1 MAITISI
8 DNNRSTAALDDL
20 THDENSGVQTQATTD
35 TGDEVDVTLSAPVDG
50 TIAGLTTVMNGVLNA
65 ATIFGFASFELSDA
79 QKAYLAAVDGASSSL
94 DFVKVTVTEG
104 ETIDDLFF
112 SDADGNDLDGDLVV
126 GMETLNGEPIYL
138 WSNGDLA
145 IATTSATE
153 GEGRIVAVFC
163 LHEDADSLTAQIQ
176 MVALEQF
183 DHPNATDP
191 DDKLDFTDVLN
202 VSASGSISFD
212 FDELKSGSSL
222 WVAVGNAAGG
232 LLVTGG
238 DPVVDGANKKTN
250 ASDVIHTSQGG
261 TGATIG
267 VNNQLFDNV
276 GETATFTLVKN
287 LAALGSGPDEGATGD
302 YTVDPLPNKKPIE
315 GIDFNGYINTNGAGI
330 FLSQSQGNDPKNL
343 DIKLWEA
350 GGDPGDPPQTDEDL
364 TNYIPGLG
372 NDTPVDVASVTITD
386 DDGNIVG
393 VWGAGGTLNSGDSV
407 NDHDS
412 TNGTAD
418 ITVTF
423 SGNSISVTGI
433 LGEYTVSWTSADGQ
447 TFNRFDVIA
456 QGGQF
461 DVGRVDI
468 DSVIGATEAVGDSL
482 IVDDA
487 GPSIGNIVNSTVQFA
502 TGATTGDVAMLDV
515 PRTDGQRTLEITDF
529 TATLSILGRTI
540 EGQINATNT
549 EVKYFEDLNNNDILD
564 GTDVHWYT
572 LRIVEDGSGAAF
584 YDFDVVNAP
593 AAPPLTFNFD
603 GLPSGQNLFGA
614 VASTLSGPG
623 LLFFG
628 ETPVLKANGEFTNT
642 SDTINSSQGGVF
654 GATIGVNN
662 QMFDEGEGAYFTF
675 VKDIADS
682 FIANITGGL
691 DQNEADDADNLDYAG
706 GLNNTSGAF
715 LGISQVVGSEVE
727 SMRLTAIHLDSA
739 LQEEDLINGRGGVSA
754 DDVINI
760 TRVRVTDQFG
770 NELEDTDGSSNLA
783 SITIDLNGDTAVI
796 TGLEAGYIIHWETTS
811 DHNQVLVECLDGKF
825 DIGLFGINQPQQT
838 PDHTLNFEVTLTDG
852 DDDSAVDT
860 FSINVDAAPFVV

>member
-8 DNNRSTAALDDL
+8 DNNRSTVALDDV
-20 THDENSGVQTQATTD
+20 THDENSGVQTQATAD
-35 TGDEVDVTLSAPVDG
+35 KGDEVAVAVSSG
-50 TIAGLTTVMNGVLNA
+50 TVSGFTTVMNSILNA
-65 ATIFGFASFELSDA
+65 ATIFGFANFALTAA
-79 QKAYLAAVDGASSSL
+79 QEAYLADVDGASSSL

-112 SDADGNDLDGDLVV
+112 SDADGNDLEGVQVV
-126 GMETLNGEPIYL
+126 GMQTLDGEDIYL
-138 WSNGDLA
+138 WSDGDLA

-153 GEGRIVAVFC
+153 GAGRLVAVFS
-163 LHEDADSLTAQIQ
+163 LQEDADSLNAQIQ
-176 MVALEQF
+176 MALLEQLE
-183 DHPNATDP
+183 HPVDTDP

-212 FDELKSGSSL
+212 FDQLKSGSSL

-238 DPVVDGANKKTN
+238 DPDVDAANKKTN
-250 ASDVIHTSQGG
+250 DSDVIHTSQGG

-287 LAALGSGPDEGATGD
+287 LAALGTNPDAGATGD

-315 GIDFNGYINTNGAGI
+315 GIDYNGYINTSGAGI

-350 GGDPGDPPQTDEDL
+350 GGDPGSPPQTDEDL

-372 NDTPVDVASVTITD
+372 NDTAVDVASVTITD
-386 DDGNIVG
+386 DDGVVVG
-393 VWGAGGTLNSGDSV
+393 VWGVGGTLNSGDSV
-407 NDHDS
+407 NDHAS
-412 TNGTAD
+412 GNGTAD
-418 ITVTF
+418 VTVTF
-423 SGNSISVTGI
+423 SGNTISVTGI
-433 LGEYTVSWTSADGQ
+433 LGEYTVSWTSVDGQ
-447 TFNRFDVIA
+447 TFNRFDLIA

-468 DSVIGATEAVGDSL
+468 DNVVGATEAVGDSL

-487 GPSIGNIVNSTVQFA
+487 GPALGNIVNSTVQFT
-502 TGATTGDVAMLDV
+502 TGATSGNVALLDV
-515 PRTDGQRTLEITDF
+515 PRTDGQGSLEITDF
-529 TATLSILGRTI
+529 TASFTILGKTI
-540 EGQINATNT
+540 EGHINATNT
-549 EVKYFEDLNNNDILD
+549 EVKYFEDINNNNILD
-564 GTDVHWYT
+564 GSDVHWYT
-572 LRIVEDGSGAAF
+572 LSITEDGTGAGF

-614 VASTLSGPG
+614 VASTPSGPG

-628 ETPVLKANGEFTNT
+628 ENPILKANGEFTNT
-642 SDTINSSQGGVF
+642 SDTVNSSQGGVF

-662 QMFDEGEGAYFTF
+662 QMFDAGEGMYFTY

-682 FIANITGGL
+682 IIANITGGL

-706 GLNNTSGAF
+706 GLNNTSAAF

-727 SMRLTAIHLDSA
+727 SMQLTAIHLDSA
-739 LQEEDLINGRGGVSA
+739 LQERNLINGRGGDSA

-770 NELEDTDGSSNLA
+770 VELEDTDGSSNLA
-783 SITIDLNGDTAVI
+783 GITIDLTGNTAVI
-796 TGLEAGYIIHWETTS
+796 TGLEAGYIIHWETAS
-811 DHNQVLVECLDGKF
+811 DHNQVLVEGVGGKF
-825 DIGLFGINQPQQT
+825 DIGLFGINEPQQT
-838 PDHTLNFEVTLTDG
+838 PDHVLNFEVTLTDG

-860 FSINVDAAPFVV
+860 FSINVDAPPFVI